1 MNSTVRPIFNEKVV
15 EKGVCGSRKQCTSV
29 LFIGEKSTTSA
40 EKKKKKRER
49 EREKTRKD
57 ADTISWIQ
65 TDTNN

>member
-1 MNSTVRPIFNEKVV
+1 MRLIFNENVV
-15 EKGVCGSRKQCTSV
+15 ENGVCGSREQCTSV
-29 LFIGEKSTTSA
+29 LFIGEKSTTAA
-40 EKKKKKRER
+40 EKITER

>member
-1 MNSTVRPIFNEKVV
+1 MRPIFNEKVV

-49 EREKTRKD
+49 ERERKR
-57 ADTISWIQ
+57 ARMQ
-65 TDTNN
+65 TP

>member
-1 MNSTVRPIFNEKVV
+1 MRPIFNEKVV

-49 EREKTRKD
+49 ERERENAQGCRHHKLDPNRY
-57 ADTISWIQ
+57 
-65 TDTNN
+65 

>member
-1 MNSTVRPIFNEKVV
+1 MNSTVRLIFNEKVV

-49 EREKTRKD
+49 ERERKR
-57 ADTISWIQ
+57 ARMQ
-65 TDTNN
+65 TP